1 MVKYLYVRS
10 TESQGI
16 GITGGCSFWCNAFT
30 RRQSSPVEAYVV
42 TEISHISTSTQEVVK
57 NGFLHLR
64 DLWFSDVCKTKE
76 QLEIDLLIG
85 ADYLWEFQKGTTIRG
100 EVEETRSNRN

>member
-1 MVKYLYVRS
+1 MVKYLYVR

-30 RRQSSPVEAYVV
+30 RRQSSPARSLCRDGN
-42 TEISHISTSTQEVVK
+42 ISHKYEHVEVVK